1 MEVKIMSLI
10 KCPECGKEISDTAK
24 SCPNCGYK
32 LNTDFIKRKTIGKRL
47 FIFGLIAF
55 LGDGIIE
62 LSMYDKYILPL
73 KAYAITHNGYYPTS
87 FRIFT
92 FFTSVATYGGI
103 ILIVIG
109 ILMMIIYRNKK

>member
-1 MEVKIMSLI
+1 MICWK
-10 KCPECGKEISDTAK
+10 CGKEISDTAK

-62 LSMYDKYILPL
+62 LSKIE
-73 KAYAITHNGYYPTS
+73 
-87 FRIFT
+87 RICK
-92 FFTSVATYGGI
+92 
-103 ILIVIG
+103 
-109 ILMMIIYRNKK
+109 N